1 LFEILKE
8 IGYDKGVSAACPWV
22 ITNGAAEID
31 YKYET
36 DITLAYLQELRAK
49 VY

>member
-1 LFEILKE
+1 VLKDA
-8 IGYDKGVSAACPWV
+8 GYDKGVSAACPWV
-22 ITNGAAEID
+22 STSGSAEID

-36 DITLAYLQELRAK
+36 DKALEYISRLRDK